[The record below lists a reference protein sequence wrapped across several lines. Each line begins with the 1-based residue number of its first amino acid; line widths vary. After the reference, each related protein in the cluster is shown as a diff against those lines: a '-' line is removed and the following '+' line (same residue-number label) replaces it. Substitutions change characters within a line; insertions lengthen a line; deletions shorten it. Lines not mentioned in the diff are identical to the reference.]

1 MTKEFTVRSMESEAL
16 ASTFR
21 VRHPDQAARLW
32 AMEWLD
38 TSGDERTV
46 LVTCGGQS
54 WRFEVSVP
62 APEYE
67 VKEVKKDPFM
77 APAPI
82 LEAPAPIITEG
93 QKF

>member
-67 VKEVKKDPFM
+67 VKEV
-77 APAPI
+77 A
-82 LEAPAPIITEG
+82 
-93 QKF
+93 Q

>member
-16 ASTFR
+16 ANEGTFR

-67 VKEVKKDPFM
+67 VKEV
-77 APAPI
+77 A
-82 LEAPAPIITEG
+82 
-93 QKF
+93 Q